1 MNPLALA
8 FYGDDFT
15 GSTDAL
21 EWLARA
27 GVRTVLFLDPPAP
40 EMLARFPGLGAIG
53 VAGLTRSLPPEAM
66 RAVLETAF
74 TALRALNPRHVHYKV
89 CSTFDSSPAIGS
101 IGCALETGAKV
112 FGTPM
117 VPILVAAPSLGRH
130 CVFGNL
136 FARMGIGSAGAI
148 HRLDRHPAMSRH
160 PVTPADESDLRLHL
174 ARQTDWRCDLIDILQ
189 LQRPTR
195 EPLEKAAADGA
206 RAILIDALHDDDL
219 RSAGAILEALA
230 DGRSP
235 QFIIGSSGVEMALA
249 TQWRKETA
257 ASPLPAQE
265 TPPANGPVIV
275 ISGSCSPVTGGQIGH
290 ALANGF
296 GEVALDPVSLLESIS
311 VENAVTA
318 ARSMLENGRSV
329 VLHTSRGP
337 DDPRHPELLAHLA
350 AKGVTGAA
358 ASAHTGEMLGRAL
371 GEIAGQLFA
380 STPLRRLMLA
390 GGDSSSHAARAMGIE
405 AIEMDAVFTA
415 GAPLCKVHAS
425 GHPADGREI
434 VFKGGQVGAA
444 DLFSRL
450 ETGTASNTSS

>member
-1 MNPLALA
+1 MNSLALA

-53 VAGLTRSLPPEAM
+53 VAGLTRSLPPKAM
-66 RAVLETAF
+66 RATLEPAF
-74 TALRALNPRHVHYKV
+74 KALRALNPRHVHYKV

-112 FGTPM
+112 FGTPL
-117 VPILVAAPSLGRH
+117 VPILVAAPVLGRH

-174 ARQTDWRCDLIDILQ
+174 ARQTDWRCDLVDILQ
-189 LQRPTR
+189 LQRPTS
-195 EPLEKAAADGA
+195 EVLALLKNTSS
-206 RAILIDALHDDDL
+206 RAVLIDALHEDDL

-249 TQWRKETA
+249 TQWNKPTSP
-257 ASPLPAQE
+257 SPLPAPE
-265 TPPANGPVIV
+265 TSPADGPVV
-275 ISGSCSPVTGGQIGH
+275 ILSGSCSPVTAGQIAH

-296 GEVALDPVSLLESIS
+296 GGVALDPVSLLDGMA
-311 VENAVTA
+311 VENAVAA
-318 ARSMLENGRSV
+318 ARTMLESGQSV

-337 DDPRHPELLAHLA
+337 DDPRHHEVLAHLA
-350 AKGVTGAA
+350 ARGLTGAA
-358 ASAHTGEMLGRAL
+358 ASAHIGETLGRAL
-371 GEIAGQLFA
+371 GEIAGRLFA
-380 STPLRRLMLA
+380 TTPLRRLMLA

-405 AIEMDAVFTA
+405 AIEMISVFTP
-415 GAPLCKVHAS
+415 GAPLCRIHAP
-425 GHPADGREI
+425 GHAADGREI
-434 VFKGGQVGAA
+434 IFKGGQVGAA

-450 ETGTASNTSS
+450 ETGTSTTSS